1 MAHNVNA
8 MLPPQP
14 QQQHKQHLPQR
25 QQYDVS
31 DLGHDF
37 VSTLPIEHG
46 RVGLGGHVG
55 YFQEQHNDPPSPP
68 QHELDSDRHNS
79 SRPWLPLG
87 LQTRDLPRQKQH
99 HLNRYEMDEFHPQPV
114 RSIAHMYGDQEVG
127 PTEQYQ
133 IWAQGQSRTRERILP
148 SQEELQDDDYCLP
161 GTILQP
167 SQGTHHTSSRQCE
180 QEQEDEDQAQE
191 MGMND
196 PSAHQSCIETLSQLE
211 QDLAEMQS
219 RYDALQQE
227 CENLRRSN
235 EQMVMDHVQ
244 EKRAKTYHDESIQR
258 RKEKES
264 KRLSTLHDQLRQVLE
279 SNKQF
284 RAKVRALE
292 RGQIEAEREQRE
304 ELVSLTG
311 LAEHMVAKVES
322 TTTTAITRTSQ
333 DTSLKKQEMETKTPV
348 SGTSTTLILSPTDI
362 LPKVGKDEVL
372 TPLKSLQAQKC
383 HSGHGLDEEA
393 KQRRRMKRQSGC
405 SASSGETIVVS
416 TTTARKHARDSKEGK
431 HGDESLARMLLE
443 QQYRHQVEIEQIKQ
457 QCVALYRASLTEVRA
472 EMKGKLARMK
482 KTPVPSF
489 HT

>member
-1 MAHNVNA
+1 
-8 MLPPQP
+8 
-14 QQQHKQHLPQR
+14 
-25 QQYDVS
+25 
-31 DLGHDF
+31 
-37 VSTLPIEHG
+37 
-46 RVGLGGHVG
+46 
-55 YFQEQHNDPPSPP
+55 
-68 QHELDSDRHNS
+68 
-79 SRPWLPLG
+79 
-87 LQTRDLPRQKQH
+87 
-99 HLNRYEMDEFHPQPV
+99 MDEFHPQPV

-244 EKRAKTYHDESIQR
+244 EVQTLQQEHRHALDELRKRAKTYHDESIQR

-383 HSGHGLDEEA
+383 HSVLLQLQALTEQRLSKASSTPHPFQGHGLDEEA